1 MYSVTGLSVLNFL
14 SHFSLALSG
23 PGQRSVKADLSEQLV
38 YEYKLSTD
46 PTFSAKR
53 TRLVALNLRN
63 GDNSGT
69 HVKGS
74 VSRDF
79 RLPFFKP
86 IWAPDKQNVTW

>member
-1 MYSVTGLSVLNFL
+1 MYSVKGFSVLNFL

-53 TRLVALNLRN
+53 QRLVALN
-63 GDNSGT
+63 
-69 HVKGS
+69 
-74 VSRDF
+74 
-79 RLPFFKP
+79 FFFYKFFWTLAF
-86 IWAPDKQNVTW
+86 IRTTILIIIRI